1 MEVSTTIR
9 KMMANNEIFVPDY
22 QRAYSWETP
31 GENAKSKTHT
41 DVFYADIEEYK
52 NSKAK
57 APFYF
62 GHFLYEEK
70 SIDKY
75 AIIDGQQRL
84 TTIVIFIS
92 ALFEKLQAIRELSE
106 DEKVNYEDI
115 IKRGSKIRFSTIGY
129 DNQFFK
135 DYVIEKIKKDDIA
148 LLAPTGRA
156 SKKLME
162 TTSISASTIHKYL
175 GWDKDTNTFATDE
188 YCPNSQKYI
197 LSG

>member
-9 KMMANNEIFVPDY
+9 EMMANNEIYVPDY

-31 GENAKSKTHT
+31 EENTKSKTHT

-70 SIDKY
+70 SKNKY

-84 TTIVIFIS
+84 TTIVIFLS
-92 ALFEKLQAIRELSE
+92 VLFGLIQKHAAVL
-106 DEKVNYEDI
+106 
-115 IKRGSKIRFSTIGY
+115 TI
-129 DNQFFK
+129 
-135 DYVIEKIKKDDIA
+135 
-148 LLAPTGRA
+148 LP
-156 SKKLME
+156 SKK
-162 TTSISASTIHKYL
+162 SPK
-175 GWDKDTNTFATDE
+175 
-188 YCPNSQKYI
+188 
-197 LSG
+197 

>member
-9 KMMANNEIFVPDY
+9 EMMANNEIYVPDY

-31 GENAKSKTHT
+31 EENTKSKTHT

-70 SIDKY
+70 SKNKY

-84 TTIVIFIS
+84 TTIVIFLS
-92 ALFEKLQAIRELSE
+92 VLFEKLQIIRELSE
-106 DEKVNYEDI
+106 DEKEYDDFLNNFDVVLFRLFYLKKKTFDLFFHQNTKLNETSYFSI
-115 IKRGSKIRFSTIGY
+115 YSFSKL
-129 DNQFFK
+129 K
-135 DYVIEKIKKDDIA
+135 P
-148 LLAPTGRA
+148 LP
-156 SKKLME
+156 
-162 TTSISASTIHKYL
+162 
-175 GWDKDTNTFATDE
+175 
-188 YCPNSQKYI
+188 
-197 LSG
+197 